1 MNDLTDAKK
10 SYDCSDLSTEEMNKI
25 LPAYDIAATDAL
37 WANAAMSEGC
47 DDDISDI
54 QFKDEEVEESL
65 VHMQDETTFNPLVT
79 AETLKVGDLVYD
91 KKSGHKL
98 KVAAIEAKGTWSK
111 VITWKDIDTN
121 SISQTQTGNNALF
134 ELVVDG
140 DTAYEVGDDI
150 ELEVHPIDTYFESI
164 KEDMENV
171 TNEEIR
177 LDVVNNVVDALHSM
191 GYDDD
196 FIGSYVH
203 VEVKDI
209 EDDRVE
215 VEVRGEFNY
224 DELFELTNRLNKVI
238 SKYDKHA
245 YFDVEDAGIASAY
258 LLKDQS
264 GYIVNEELV
273 NAFKDI
279 IDKCATKEELKKVYI
294 ERIIPL
300 SENNTLN
307 QGTYDAVL
315 DLVDKKLDL
324 LEGKSV
330 KEELEETN
338 EDGWGEEVAKV
349 LEDVFDKMDRISY
362 EVKNTVR
369 GSYVGGKT
377 VGDLVD
383 ELNDVK
389 DMLDDAID
397 ELEDNAER
405 INESTLNEGPGAGYT
420 IKSSG
425 YDVKGE
431 IVNVKYSEE
440 EDEHYTNCKLDC
452 KVNLTGKVQ
461 KFNAE
466 GVYGGTGDVQYLPIK
481 CDHVYIEATKGDLE
495 DWKVINSNNEINKT
509 ALLDLIIDGLRDTY
523 CSFTY
528 GGGGWSHAT
537 YDGQLTDDNWLDG
550 IYYCDI
556 KASIYLSNE
565 EDIKKVDRMT
575 RGYGYETMYD
585 VIDEDGN
592 AIESFKDEN
601 EAIEYAIINK
611 CLRVD
616 MVSVTTYWDGSEDV
630 RYNDTIWDWETH
642 LKKMGFKKMNEK
654 LNTNPLKDLR
664 ESDEETPYTKEEVEI
679 ELKSFTRNFTIKEGD
694 LKTGFKEEK
703 NFCVEILKQHYKVV
717 EVSGDDRREGTWY
730 HISFATPKLN
740 EKLNTS
746 TKTFSQWFDET
757 QPKDNNEFYPFSEY
771 IKTFESAEVL
781 KDATAMDI
789 VKNAHKF
796 YDVYPVDS
804 SDREKAFL
812 FARDELG
819 IKYDDLYDAWLND
832 QPIKYVKESFGNS
845 TKSIKE
851 SISSDDR
858 RKALANH
865 LGVSVEDVVQ
875 TYDENNFEVQST
887 GEEYIVADYDTAYDL
902 AEQDIRD
909 TFDDLGIGAFTPY
922 FQEWVMDYA
931 VDEDWFKDALAE
943 SQRYYYE
950 DMDEDEFIE
959 VCKENDISPDD
970 ENAID
975 ELVDMYLDDIDD
987 YVAEFKS
994 IFGDSEFSTAVKE
1007 NDLIDLGKVVEEA
1020 ISVDGIA
1027 HFLASYDGE
1036 EIELSDNLFAYR
1048 TN

>member
-1 MNDLTDAKK
+1 MNDLTEAKK

-65 VHMQDETTFNPLVT
+65 IHMQDETTFNPLVT

-91 KKSGHKL
+91 EKSGHKL
-98 KVAAIEAKGTWSK
+98 KVAAIEAKDTWSK

-121 SISQTQTGNNALF
+121 SIRQTQTGNSALF
-134 ELVVDG
+134 ELVVEG
-140 DTAYEVGDDI
+140 DTAYEVDDDI

-203 VEVKDI
+203 VEAKDTEDGRVK
-209 EDDRVE
+209 
-215 VEVRGEFNY
+215 VEVRGELNY

-245 YFDVEDAGIASAY
+245 YFDMEDSGIASAY

-279 IDKCATKEELKKVYI
+279 IDKCATKEELKKVYV

-330 KEELEETN
+330 NEELEETN

-397 ELEDNAER
+397 ELEDNADR
-405 INESTLNEGPGAGYT
+405 INESTFNE
-420 IKSSG
+420 
-425 YDVKGE
+425 V
-431 IVNVKYSEE
+431 EE
-440 EDEHYTNCKLDC
+440 
-452 KVNLTGKVQ
+452 
-461 KFNAE
+461 
-466 GVYGGTGDVQYLPIK
+466 
-481 CDHVYIEATKGDLE
+481 
-495 DWKVINSNNEINKT
+495 
-509 ALLDLIIDGLRDTY
+509 
-523 CSFTY
+523 
-528 GGGGWSHAT
+528 
-537 YDGQLTDDNWLDG
+537 TD
-550 IYYCDI
+550 
-556 KASIYLSNE
+556 
-565 EDIKKVDRMT
+565 
-575 RGYGYETMYD
+575 
-585 VIDEDGN
+585 
-592 AIESFKDEN
+592 
-601 EAIEYAIINK
+601 
-611 CLRVD
+611 
-616 MVSVTTYWDGSEDV
+616 
-630 RYNDTIWDWETH
+630 
-642 LKKMGFKKMNEK
+642 EK

-664 ESDEETPYTKEEVEI
+664 ESDETTPYTKEEVER
-679 ELKSFTRNFTIKEGD
+679 ELKSITHNFTNKEGE
-694 LKTGFKEEK
+694 LKCGFEEEK

-717 EVSGDDRREGTWY
+717 EVSGDDRREGAWY

-812 FARDELG
+812 FACDELG

-875 TYDENNFEVQST
+875 TYDENNFEVKST

-909 TFDDLGIGAFTPY
+909 TFDDLGIDAFTPY
-922 FQEWVMDYA
+922 FQEWIMDYA
-931 VDEDWFKDALAE
+931 VKEDWFEDALAE

-970 ENAID
+970 DNAID
-975 ELVDMYLDDIDD
+975 ELVDIYLDGIDD
-987 YVAEFKS
+987 YVAEFRS
-994 IFGDSEFSTAVKE
+994 GYGDSEFSTAVKE
-1007 NDLIDLGKVVEEA
+1007 NDLIDLDKVVEEA
-1020 ISVDGIA
+1020 IRVDGIA
-1027 HFLASYDGE
+1027 HFIAGYDGE
-1036 EIELSDNLFAYR
+1036 EIELNDDLFAYR